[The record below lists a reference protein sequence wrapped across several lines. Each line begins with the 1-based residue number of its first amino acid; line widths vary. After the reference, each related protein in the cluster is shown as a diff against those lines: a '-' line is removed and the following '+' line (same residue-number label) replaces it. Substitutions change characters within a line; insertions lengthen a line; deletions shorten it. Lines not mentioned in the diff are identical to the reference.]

1 MRTATASTGPRQSPI
16 EMDNDIVKAVEFL
29 VHSANDI
36 GRAKER
42 AVKAEKMLGH
52 VEALMT
58 IASDEKTAAAREASA
73 KASERYVEAINEHA
87 AAAGELAKLYSLR
100 EAASMKV
107 EAWRT
112 WCATNRSYRG

>member
-1 MRTATASTGPRQSPI
+1 MRTATANTGQRQSPI

-42 AVKAEKMLGH
+42 AVKAEKMIGH

-58 IASDEKTAAAREASA
+58 IASGEKTAAGREADA
-73 KASERYVEAINEHA
+73 KASEKYVEAINEHA
-87 AAAGELAKLYSLR
+87 AAAGDLAKLYSLR